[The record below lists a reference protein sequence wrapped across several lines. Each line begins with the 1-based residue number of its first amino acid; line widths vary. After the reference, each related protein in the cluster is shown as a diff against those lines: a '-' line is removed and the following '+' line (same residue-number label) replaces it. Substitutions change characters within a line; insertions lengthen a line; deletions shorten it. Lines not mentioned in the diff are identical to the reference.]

1 MRDVKPLRAPYPGE
15 VDHDLCDWSRE
26 SETSLVCI
34 RAGDA
39 SG

>member
-1 MRDVKPLRAPYPGE
+1 MCDLKALRVTYPGE

-26 SETSLVCI
+26 SETSLVCM

-39 SG
+39 GG